1 MLEIYNSDIPTEY
14 IREIGKADLFDTM
27 DGPGI
32 VALYRRKVPAK
43 YITAMG
49 TADIFDNMNAR
60 EALALYNRGVPASFY
75 QELSENEID
84 NLNFSDV
91 LTLFQGN

>member
-1 MLEIYNSDIPTEY
+1 
-14 IREIGKADLFDTM
+14 
-27 DGPGI
+27 
-32 VALYRRKVPAK
+32 
-43 YITAMG
+43 
-49 TADIFDNMNAR
+49 MNAR

-84 NLNFSDV
+84 NINFSDV

>member
-1 MLEIYNSDIPTEY
+1 
-14 IREIGKADLFDTM
+14 
-27 DGPGI
+27 